1 MSMLDFGGV
10 GSKCWRIFKS
20 RHFFTCCKTFQ
31 IYHLANRISSSRLLQ
46 GLAVFEYYVI
56 HCHTEKAH
64 VSLMWCPSL
73 CDSVQNR
80 SAKLFGFCVCSFLL
94 KRWAHM
100 SSFSSRYCSH
110 HLRIW
115 SLRQSLKLNWVDS
128 WIDFGPCQNTWVN
141 QQKSWE
147 YRAPFIKMTRCWEVP
162 TPCDS
167 QIGSSPRGKNEKIL
181 ETTAS
186 CDPSFLGN
194 LATP

>member
-1 MSMLDFGGV
+1 MLDFGGV
-10 GSKCWRIFKS
+10 GSKCWWIFKS
-20 RHFFTCCKTFQ
+20 WHFFTCCKTFQ

-46 GLAVFEYYVI
+46 ALAVFEYYVI

-64 VSLMWCPSL
+64 VSVMRCPSL

-80 SAKLFGFCVCSFLL
+80 SAKLFWFCVCSFLL

-141 QQKSWE
+141 LQRSWE
-147 YRAPFIKMTRCWEVP
+147 YRVPFINMTRCWVVP

-167 QIGSSPRGKNEKIL
+167 QIGSSPRG
-181 ETTAS
+181 
-186 CDPSFLGN
+186 
-194 LATP
+194 